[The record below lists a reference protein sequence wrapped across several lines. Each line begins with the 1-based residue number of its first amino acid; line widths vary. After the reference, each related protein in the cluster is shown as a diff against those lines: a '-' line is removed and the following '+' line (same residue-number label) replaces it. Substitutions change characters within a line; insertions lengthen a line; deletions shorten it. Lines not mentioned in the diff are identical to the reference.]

1 VKRITG
7 PMLGFKSFWAAYCTI
22 AGIEVMHAIRKGQ
35 LRASRKAPQTP
46 AEQFYALAA

>member
-1 VKRITG
+1 VCDEIDAG
-7 PMLGFKSFWAAYCTI
+7 LQIVLGGGYTI

-35 LRASRKAPQTP
+35 LATPENARQTP